1 MTDVNRLSKF
11 KIGHTKNER
20 GEKVAN
26 AYDLMRALRVPRS
39 DANNCTKTLRGL
51 TETHGLSFGSDLFKA
66 SEAKTACWAPSCT
79 LPQMVEFIMV
89 LPGDVAASVRKAAAI
104 VFSSWLGAPDKVI
117 RGIRLQHKIK
127 DPLTALEA
135 MVDQRLRGPHGLPIK
150 PHY

>member
-11 KIGHTKNER
+11 KIGHTKNEK

-66 SEAKTACWAPSCT
+66 PEAKKACWAPSCT
-79 LPQMVEFIMV
+79 LPQMVEFALMHF
-89 LPGDVAASVRKAAAI
+89 ASGCRWQAQVERPNEDTVQAT
-104 VFSSWLGAPDKVI
+104 VF
-117 RGIRLQHKIK
+117 
-127 DPLTALEA
+127 
-135 MVDQRLRGPHGLPIK
+135 
-150 PHY
+150 